1 MATPDAYLLCG
12 TPRTGSTLL
21 CSLLSSTGVLGH
33 PESYFREPDE
43 AVWARRFGLETD
55 GPRVHD
61 YNAFVQ
67 AARATGTSE
76 NGIFAARVMWGSLE
90 RTVEGLG
97 KPADQSDLVAL
108 ERAFGNLAF
117 LHLQREDVIGQA
129 VSWCRAEQTGFWQ
142 HGDIASRQPHQ
153 NLDQMKR
160 LHHAI
165 RAHNT
170 AWRSWFDRHG
180 VQPQTVTY
188 EGLVDDPG
196 GTVAGV
202 AAFLGVALPAGW
214 QPASRHHK
222 QADGTSAAWAAAL
235 QAAFEN

>member
-1 MATPDAYLLCG
+1 MTSVGFAHGDPDAYLLCG

-55 GPRVHD
+55 GSRVHD

-67 AARATGTSE
+67 A
-76 NGIFAARVMWGSLE
+76 
-90 RTVEGLG
+90 
-97 KPADQSDLVAL
+97 
-108 ERAFGNLAF
+108 
-117 LHLQREDVIGQA
+117 
-129 VSWCRAEQTGFWQ
+129 GFWQ
-142 HGDIASRQPHQ
+142 HGDVASGRPHQ

-160 LHHAI
+160 LHRTI
-165 RAHNT
+165 RDHNT
-170 AWRSWFDRHG
+170 AWRSWFGRHG
-180 VQPQTVTY
+180 IQPHTATY
-188 EGLVDDPG
+188 EGLVDDPR

-202 AAFLGVALPAGW
+202 AAKLGVALPAGW

-222 QADGTSAAWAAAL
+222 QADDTSAAWAAAL
-235 QAAFEN
+235 RAALEN